1 MRGIAKSEAHKS
13 EGGRVTITV
22 YGGGSPNVHK
32 VEIMLS
38 ELSLDYGIQVIDIY
52 RGENFS
58 EYYSAISPTQKVPA
72 ILDPEGPGGEP
83 ITMFDSGAILIY
95 LAEKTGRF
103 LSLDGVDRAITLQW
117 LMFQMSAVG
126 PVLGQLMHFS
136 ASPDVD
142 SGDYAL
148 RRFISTS
155 RRIFD
160 TLESRLSQSP
170 FLGGEAYTIADIAT
184 FAWTRLAPKRFGDVY
199 PVLGEDW
206 PIFPNVRRWSAEI
219 GARPAVE
226 RALAQAD
233 SRQYTRDEAS
243 PEEMDRLFGRGK
255 AERSLLL

>member
-1 MRGIAKSEAHKS
+1 M
-13 EGGRVTITV
+13 TITV

-38 ELSLDYGIQVIDIY
+38 ELGLDYHVQVIDIY

-58 EYYSAISPTQKVPA
+58 EHYSAINPTQKVPA
-72 ILDPEGPGGEP
+72 ILDPDGPDGEP

-103 LSLDGVDRAITLQW
+103 LPAAGAGRAATLQW

-126 PVLGQLMHFS
+126 PVLGQLMHFTS
-136 ASPDVD
+136 LRDGAGD
-142 SGDYAL
+142 DYAL
-148 RRFISTS
+148 RRFISLS

-160 TLESRLSQSP
+160 TLETRLSQSR
-170 FLGGEAYTIADIAT
+170 FLGGDAYTIADIAT
-184 FAWTRLAPKRFGDVY
+184 FAWTRLAPPRFGSVY

-206 PIFPNVRRWSAEI
+206 PIFSGLRRWSAEI
-219 GARPAVE
+219 CERPAVQ
-226 RALAQAD
+226 RALEQAD
-233 SRQYTRDEAS
+233 SRTYSRDEAT

-255 AERSLLL
+255 AERSLSL

>member
-1 MRGIAKSEAHKS
+1 MA
-13 EGGRVTITV
+13 ITV

-38 ELSLDYGIQVIDIY
+38 ELDLEYSVQVIDIY

-58 EYYSAISPTQKVPA
+58 EYYSAISPTHKVPA
-72 ILDPEGPGGEP
+72 ISDPDGPGGQP

-103 LSLDGVDRAITLQW
+103 LPPEGAARAAALQW

-126 PVLGQLMHFS
+126 PVLGQLMHFT
-136 ASPDVD
+136 ASPDVER
-142 SGDYAL
+142 GDYAL

-160 TLESRLSQSP
+160 TLETRLSQSP

-184 FAWTRLAPKRFGDVY
+184 FAWTRLAPQRFGDVY
-199 PVLGEDW
+199 PVLGKDW
-206 PIFPNVRRWSAEI
+206 PIFPNLRRWSAEI
-219 GARPAVE
+219 WARPAVQ

-233 SRQYTRDEAS
+233 SRQYTRDQAS
-243 PEEMDRLFGRGK
+243 ADEIDRLFGRGK